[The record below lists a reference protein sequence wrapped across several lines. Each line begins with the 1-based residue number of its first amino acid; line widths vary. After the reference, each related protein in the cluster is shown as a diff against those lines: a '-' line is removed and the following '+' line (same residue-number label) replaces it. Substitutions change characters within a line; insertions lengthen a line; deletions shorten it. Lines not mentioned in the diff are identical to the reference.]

1 MVFWIGILA
10 GALFAWLTFKLGFY
24 DTLVILFNIVIS
36 IYVAVFLTPVIVDIV
51 PAAADIPGGNA
62 LTLFAL
68 AVGIFFI
75 LFGISYTFITG
86 QFNISLPKIFDILF
100 APLLGFLTGFLLL
113 SFAAFLICITPI
125 SQNKLANKI
134 GLNIKSQQAN
144 ISYLCWWC
152 DLVHNVVSSEN
163 SPKSTEQAIDWY
175 FHSAEKKTSEESI
188 EQAEPN
194 RTPDVNVPAASHTSR
209 KTRETSPAA
218 TRGRMSDELLFEIDN
233 DARQD

>member
-10 GALFAWLTFKLGFY
+10 GALFAWFTFKLGFY

-113 SFAAFLICITPI
+113 SFAAFLICTTPV
-125 SQNKLANKI
+125 SQNKYADEI
-134 GLNIKSQQAN
+134 GLNRYSQQAN

-152 DLVHNVVSSEN
+152 DLVHGMVSSEDG
-163 SPKSTEQAIDWY
+163 PKSTKQAIDWY
-175 FHSAEKKTSEESI
+175 FYSAEEKIHEEPV
-188 EQAEPN
+188 EYTEPN
-194 RTPDVNVPAASHTSR
+194 RPDFVVQTSEPTDVNIPTPAPMNY
-209 KTRETSPAA
+209 ETE
-218 TRGRMSDELLFEIDN
+218 TEETSDELLSEIDD
-233 DARQD
+233 DAR